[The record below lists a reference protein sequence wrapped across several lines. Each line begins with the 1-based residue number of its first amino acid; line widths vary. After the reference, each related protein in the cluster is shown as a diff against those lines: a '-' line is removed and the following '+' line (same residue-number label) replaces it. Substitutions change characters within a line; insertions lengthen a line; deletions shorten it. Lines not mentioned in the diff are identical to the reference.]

1 MIKVVGLLTRKP
13 ELTHE
18 QFVKHWLEIHGPLAH
33 AVPGIR
39 RYVQSHIV
47 GTRTRP
53 DIPETDVEV
62 DGIAELWYD
71 DQAALA
77 RAAASPEMKRLTDDG
92 ALFIGRIKTY
102 IIDEKQIIPTGLI
115 AAGGLGHAASWPAP
129 AWPGPHAG
137 HRHIGDCVTPPRS
150 LTVSTASYGKR
161 FTFSMFMP
169 SMRSSRVEPSRRGEC
184 STPISYRYASPGFI
198 A

>member
-1 MIKVVGLLTRKP
+1 CATCAAPPSPASNRRWTRRRSAMIKVLGLLTRRP

-39 RYVQSHIV
+39 RYVQSHIT

-71 DQAALA
+71 DEAALQ
-77 RAAASPEMKRLTDDG
+77 RAAASPEMKRLTDAG
-92 ALFIGRIKTY
+92 ALFIGRIKSY
-102 IIDEKQIIPTGLI
+102 VIEERQIIP
-115 AAGGLGHAASWPAP
+115 PQ
-129 AWPGPHAG
+129 
-137 HRHIGDCVTPPRS
+137 
-150 LTVSTASYGKR
+150 
-161 FTFSMFMP
+161 
-169 SMRSSRVEPSRRGEC
+169 
-184 STPISYRYASPGFI
+184 
-198 A
+198 